1 MGLTQKVDRCGET
14 PGPRYESLILNSEN
28 SLPNHLLTSLGESGN
43 LTVTYRSPGHRNYNY
58 NAQH

>member
-1 MGLTQKVDRCGET
+1 MGLTWKADCCGET

-28 SLPNHLLTSLGESGN
+28 FLPNHVLTSLGKSGD
-43 LTVTYRSPGHRNYNY
+43 LTVTYRCPGHHNYDY